1 MRNTLGVEIGS
12 DVQAYDADLANIA
25 SSGTSANS
33 RTFLAQAN
41 YANMRNTLGVQ
52 INSDVQAYSNRLA
65 QIAGLTNCN
74 NFQIIEQRNGAWT
87 CQADNT
93 RRRLIELDAGINH
106 PLFASDLRMKNDVS
120 SFPETTS
127 ASKVIST
134 LNIYS
139 FKFKNTTNNIG
150 NYGVSAKELY
160 EKTNLIV
167 QKGDDDEEPEDG
179 LLKNPY
185 KINTQ
190 SLTAFMLQSIKEL
203 KLENNQLKKRLKR
216 LEEQLGG

>member
-1 MRNTLGVEIGS
+1 MRSTLGVAIGS
-12 DVQAYDADLANIA
+12 NVQAYDGDL
-25 SSGTSANS
+25 
-33 RTFLAQAN
+33 R
-41 YANMRNTLGVQ
+41 R
-52 INSDVQAYSNRLA
+52 
-65 QIAGLTNCN
+65 IAGLSCSN
-74 NFQIIEQRNGAWT
+74 NHVIEMRNGQWN
-87 CQADNT
+87 CHADNT
-93 RRRLIELDAGINH
+93 RRRMEELDAGINH
-106 PLFASDLRMKNDVS
+106 PLFASDLRMKDDVS
-120 SFPETTS
+120 SFPQTKS
-127 ASKVIST
+127 ASEVIST

-139 FKFKNTTNNIG
+139 YRFKNTTNDIG